1 MAASSRALVNCD
13 VRRDCCKSQQG
24 KKPAHKI
31 LKRNQVQV
39 PEYLNRPN
47 KPIFCLSLMRSD
59 VEADNN
65 RKAICLMVLDRR

>member
-13 VRRDCCKSQQG
+13 VRRAAPSLSKARNRLVKSS
-24 KKPAHKI
+24 KEAKI
-31 LKRNQVQV
+31 QVSK
-39 PEYLNRPN
+39 YLNCPN
-47 KPIFCLSLMRSD
+47 KPIFCLRLMRSD